1 MKKVSLLAVLFSF
14 CSFIGFAQKIGHIN
28 GQQLVE
34 NMPEYKTAYDE
45 LNVFKKQFE
54 DQLLDMENKYKTMV
68 SEFEVKSQQP
78 MNDVIKS
85 QLIKNIEDQ
94 RNRIYEFQEMASNEV
109 AKEEENRVRPILEK
123 AKSTI
128 EKVAKANGFSYIID
142 SSTGALLYMGG
153 TDITA
158 LVCADL
164 GIPDYTKETKPATPA
179 PAPTPGGAGK

>member
-14 CSFIGFAQKIGHIN
+14 CSFISFAQKIGHIN
-28 GQQLVE
+28 GQELIE
-34 NMPEYKTAYDE
+34 HMPEYKTAYE
-45 LNVFKKQFE
+45 QLNVFKKQFE

-85 QLIKNIEDQ
+85 QMIKSIEDQ

-109 AKEEENRVRPILEK
+109 SKEEENRVRPILEK

-128 EKVAKANGFSYIID
+128 EKVAKANGFTYIID
-142 SSTGALLYMGG
+142 TSTGVLLYIGG
-153 TDITA
+153 TDITS
-158 LVCADL
+158 LVCADM
-164 GIPDYTKETKPATPA
+164 GIPDYSKETKPAAPA
-179 PAPTPGGAGK
+179 PAPAPGTGK